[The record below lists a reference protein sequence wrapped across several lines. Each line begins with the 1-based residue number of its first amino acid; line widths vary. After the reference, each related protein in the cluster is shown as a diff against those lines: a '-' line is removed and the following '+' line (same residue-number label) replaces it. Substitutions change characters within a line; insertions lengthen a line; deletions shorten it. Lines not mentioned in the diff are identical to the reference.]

1 MTTPAGT
8 GIMALLLNKRL
19 DLLAKYLADL
29 SKIFFSAV
37 VVKQFIEPRF
47 DIMEFG
53 LGLVSAVSLFIVAYF
68 VQPKE

>member
-1 MTTPAGT
+1 PM
-8 GIMALLLNKRL
+8 NKRL

-37 VVKQFIEPRF
+37 VVKQFIERRL
-47 DIMEFG
+47 DLLEFSIG
-53 LGLVSAVSLFIVAYF
+53 LLSAVSLFIIAYF

>member
-1 MTTPAGT
+1 M
-8 GIMALLLNKRL
+8 NKRL

-37 VVKQFIEPRF
+37 VVKQFLERQF
-47 DIMEFG
+47 NLSEFTIG
-53 LGLVSAVSLFIVAYF
+53 LASAIVLFIIAYF